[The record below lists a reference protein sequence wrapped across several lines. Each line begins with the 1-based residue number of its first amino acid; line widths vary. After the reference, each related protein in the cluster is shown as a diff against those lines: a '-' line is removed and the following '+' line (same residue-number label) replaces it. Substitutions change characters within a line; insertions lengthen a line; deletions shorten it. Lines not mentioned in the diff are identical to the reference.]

1 MNSILVSPESDLKN
15 LFLITQYLKNT
26 QLYTMEIEGD
36 VS

>member
-15 LFLITQYLKNT
+15 LFLITQYLKNK
-26 QLYTMEIEGD
+26 QLHTIEIEDD